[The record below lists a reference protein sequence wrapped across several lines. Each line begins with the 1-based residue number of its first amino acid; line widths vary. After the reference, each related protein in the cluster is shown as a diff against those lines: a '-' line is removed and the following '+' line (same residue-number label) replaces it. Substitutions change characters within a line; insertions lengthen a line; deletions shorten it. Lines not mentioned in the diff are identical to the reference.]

1 MTGSLIRLSRRSVR
15 RTGAAASVALAILV
29 TTGAEEAGCAPPAD
43 DKVTTTGDRG
53 GKACLHTISAPYVN
67 RGRVRGEAVATCF
80 EAVLRHNLTVTLE
93 KKGPGGWTEIQRVTN
108 DKAPGKG
115 SPKRVEVAAGCEPGA
130 YRTRYYAT
138 VEALKEPDGQADK
151 GGAFSPTTVVMKEQ
165 C

>member
-1 MTGSLIRLSRRSVR
+1 MSGILTRLSRRSAR
-15 RTGAAASVALAILV
+15 RSASIAAVALAVLV

-67 RGRVRGEAVATCF
+67 RGRVRGEAIATCF
-80 EAVLRHNLTVTLE
+80 EAVLRHNFTVTLE
-93 KKGPGGWTEIQRVTN
+93 KKGPSGWSEIARVTN

-115 SPKRVEVAAGCEPGA
+115 SPKRVEVAAGCESGA

>member
-1 MTGSLIRLSRRSVR
+1 MSTSPVRASRRGIR
-15 RTGAAASVALAILV
+15 RTVAVAAVALTVLV

-67 RGRVRGEAVATCF
+67 RGRIRGEAVATCF
-80 EAVLRHNLTVTLE
+80 EAVLRHNFTVTVE

-108 DKAPGKG
+108 DKAPAK
-115 SPKRVEVAAGCEPGA
+115 SVPKRVEVTAGCEPGA

-151 GGAFSPTTVVMKEQ
+151 GGAFSPTVVVTKEQ